1 VSSLLD
7 IIVVNWN
14 VGDLLAGV
22 VTSIVR
28 YHHNLVSSIIIV
40 DNASTDDSLMQVE
53 AIHSLPCQLTI
64 IRNRENR
71 GFAAACNQGAAL
83 ATSDFLLFLN
93 PDTRLFENS
102 LPKPLEYLQLP
113 ENSSIA
119 IVGIQLIDE
128 NNQITRSCSRFP
140 TLGIFITQALG
151 INRLSAFQH
160 LSQAMTEW
168 QHTDTRQV
176 DQVIGAFTLIRSS
189 VFTALGGFDERFFV
203 YFEEVDLSLRARQ
216 AGWRSVFCAQAQAFH
231 AGGGA
236 SQQVKSHRIFY
247 SIRSRLLYGF
257 KHFKPWQAWTLLCV
271 SLILESISR
280 MVFSV
285 MRGAPRDMLNTLSAF
300 GMLFRDVPNIL
311 KKAHQS

>member
-1 VSSLLD
+1 MSSLLD

-140 TLGIFITQALG
+140 TL
-151 INRLSAFQH
+151 
-160 LSQAMTEW
+160 
-168 QHTDTRQV
+168 
-176 DQVIGAFTLIRSS
+176 
-189 VFTALGGFDERFFV
+189 
-203 YFEEVDLSLRARQ
+203 
-216 AGWRSVFCAQAQAFH
+216 
-231 AGGGA
+231 
-236 SQQVKSHRIFY
+236 
-247 SIRSRLLYGF
+247 
-257 KHFKPWQAWTLLCV
+257 
-271 SLILESISR
+271 
-280 MVFSV
+280 
-285 MRGAPRDMLNTLSAF
+285 
-300 GMLFRDVPNIL
+300 
-311 KKAHQS
+311 